1 MPQIVLA
8 TSNPG
13 KVRELNALLAA
24 LAIEVLPQSAF
35 QAPAVEET
43 AVTFVENA
51 LLKARN
57 AARYSG
63 LPAIAD
69 DSGLLV
75 DALGGAPGVFSA
87 RYAGPGASDQDNI
100 TKLLAEL
107 QATPAARRTA
117 RFFCALVYLR
127 GPEDPIPLICQGIWE
142 GLITQAPRGSQGFGY
157 DPVFLVPAEGKTAA
171 ELPPAL
177 KNRLSH
183 RGQALARLADLLP
196 QRLAHD

>member
-8 TSNPG
+8 TDNPG
-13 KVRELNALLAA
+13 KIRELNALLVD
-24 LAIEVLPQSAF
+24 LAVEALPQSAF
-35 QAPAVEET
+35 QAPAAEET
-43 AVTFVENA
+43 ALTFVENA
-51 LLKARN
+51 LFKARN

-75 DALGGAPGVFSA
+75 DALGSAPGVYSA
-87 RYAGPGASDQDNI
+87 RYAGPDASDQDNI
-100 TKLLAEL
+100 TKLLVEL
-107 QATPAARRTA
+107 QAVPAAQRTA

-127 GPEDPIPLICQGIWE
+127 CPEDPVPLICQGVWE
-142 GLITQAPRGSQGFGY
+142 GLITHAPRGSRGFGY

-171 ELPPAL
+171 ELAPSL

-183 RGQALARLADLLP
+183 RGQALAQLADLLP
-196 QRLAHD
+196 QRFPHG